1 MSRTEHQTPSGRCRY
16 GIGTEDGAL
25 FVCPLTRE
33 MVQFSN
39 LLWETQQCG
48 EPRSGVIHRSR
59 GTRCHLF
66 LSSMT
71 KIKSAN

>member
-1 MSRTEHQTPSGRCRY
+1 MSRTEHQMPLGRCRH
-16 GIGTEDGAL
+16 GIGTEDDTL

-33 MVQFSN
+33 MVQLSN
-39 LLWETQQCG
+39 LLWETQQRG

-71 KIKSAN
+71 KTKSAN